1 MEYKR
6 DRNIEQ
12 DSEYSRTQDQYYYP
26 RTKFSHSQPKKV
38 FLGKEPS
45 IFDACLGTPREKE
58 GARAAF
64 KGNAMGF
71 YSEAQRV
78 LPGFFAPLRNKKEF
92 ATLAAAPI
100 VSPVILVI
108 ASAASAIAA
117 AGAALTALGS
127 LVFAAGAG
135 LHSLRKPEAKETTQE
150 ALMVAAKAGI
160 VAAACAAI
168 TIAAALLA
176 VVLTPV
182 ALTYFVTRSGAT
194 VVNAT
199 SKCISTCSSK
209 ENAEKEENEES
220 SNHGY
225 VRVQ

>member
-6 DRNIEQ
+6 DKNIEQ

-38 FLGKEPS
+38 FLGKESS
-45 IFDACLGTPREKE
+45 IFDACLGTPREKKE
-58 GARAAF
+58 ARAEF
-64 KGNAMGF
+64 KKDALGF
-71 YSEAQRV
+71 FSEVQRV
-78 LPGFFAPLRNKKEF
+78 LPGFFAPLRSKKEF
-92 ATLAAAPI
+92 ATFAAAPI

-108 ASAASAIAA
+108 ASAASAITA

-160 VAAACAAI
+160 VAAACAAV

-182 ALTYFVTRSGAT
+182 ALAYFVTRSGAT
-194 VVNAT
+194 VVNAA
-199 SKCISTCSSK
+199 SKCISPCSSK
-209 ENAEKEENEES
+209 EKEENEES
-220 SNHGY
+220 SDHGY
-225 VRVQ
+225 VMVQ